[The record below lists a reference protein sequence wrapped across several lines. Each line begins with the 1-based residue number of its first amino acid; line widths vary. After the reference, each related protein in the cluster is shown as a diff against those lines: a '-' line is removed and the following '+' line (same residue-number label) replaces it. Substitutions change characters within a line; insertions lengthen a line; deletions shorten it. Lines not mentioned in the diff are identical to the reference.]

1 MPGLIGS
8 PVDWQVVERLY
19 GGRDA
24 AVVAQLKRLGPL
36 CARSRTDLASAI
48 ARGDWETAAREAHG
62 MKGAVR
68 MAGAAAAERAYADLE
83 SALHSGADVAGA
95 HERADAE
102 FRRLVAYMD
111 TLVGLLWRPLVL
123 SGTNHRAGNGHIP
136 PDPTVAFRGHRRTRS
151 RSAGR

>member
-1 MPGLIGS
+1 MPDLIAA
-8 PVDWQVVERLY
+8 PIDWEAVERLY

-36 CARSRTDLASAI
+36 CARSRADLASAI
-48 ARGDWETAAREAHG
+48 ARSDPEVAAREAHG

-83 SALHSGADVAGA
+83 AALRSGTGIAEA

-102 FRRLVAYMD
+102 FRRVEAYLD
-111 TLVGLLWRPLVL
+111 TLVG
-123 SGTNHRAGNGHIP
+123 
-136 PDPTVAFRGHRRTRS
+136 
-151 RSAGR
+151 